1 MTELKY
7 TVGEPSLIT
16 PNVSTIRRVVIT
28 VAFTLTLLGCSGK
41 SLDPNVPPVAQESD
55 SPMGLSWWSRS
66 AINAYLHLD
75 VWRGSRSG
83 YVVMF
88 ARDGVPVYA
97 NAYGW
102 ADIESERPME
112 LGTRMRF
119 ASMTK
124 PVTAVAAMQL
134 VEQGLLELDDPV
146 SKFIPAFSHS
156 RVATSEVR
164 GPDGEFLTEPV
175 KQTILIRHL
184 LMFASGIGPG
194 RDEETELW
202 RHWEANGP
210 RTLPAGTLQE
220 RIQALAGLPL
230 FEEPGTRWRYGWS
243 ADTLAAVIEIVS
255 GKRMDDYLQDN
266 IFAPLGM
273 TQTNYLPPLE
283 ERSTLATVYTQN
295 SEGDLIP
302 IVPESDTDYPEGGSG
317 LVSTAGDY
325 MRFALMLY
333 NGGEYLG
340 ARIIGADTLQD
351 MRSLHLASGV
361 LAEEGID
368 GIGWGLGFAVVADAD
383 ASLTPDR
390 TGDFWWA
397 GYFGT
402 HFFVSPESGL
412 VGVLLSQNEPN
423 EYSEHPIALYVAQA
437 LAFAGLQ

>member
-1 MTELKY
+1 MVRRLAIA
-7 TVGEPSLIT
+7 LI
-16 PNVSTIRRVVIT
+16 SAI
-28 VAFTLTLLGCSGK
+28 TLLGCSGK
-41 SLDPNVPPVAQESD
+41 SLDPNVPSVAGNTESA
-55 SPMGLSWWSRS
+55 MGLSWWSRA
-66 AINAYLHLD
+66 AIDTYLRQD
-75 VWRGSRSG
+75 VWRGNRSG

-97 NAYGW
+97 NTYGW
-102 ADIESERPME
+102 ADIESKRPME

-124 PVTAVAAMQL
+124 PVTAIAAMQL
-134 VEQGLLELDDPV
+134 VEQGRMRLDDPV
-146 SKFIPAFSHS
+146 SKFIPAFNNS
-156 RVATSEVR
+156 RVAKSEAR
-164 GPDGEFLTEPV
+164 GRDGEFPTEPV

-194 RDEETELW
+194 RDAETELW
-202 RHWEANGP
+202 RYWQANGP

-220 RIQALAGLPL
+220 RIQAMAELPL

-243 ADTLAAVIEIVS
+243 ADVLAAVVEIVS
-255 GKRMDDYLQDN
+255 GQRMDDYLRDN
-266 IFAPLGM
+266 VFVPLGM
-273 TQTNYLPPLE
+273 TQTSYLPPLAQ
-283 ERSTLATVYTQN
+283 RSTLATVYTRN
-295 SEGDLIP
+295 SEGDLTP
-302 IVPESDTDYPEGGSG
+302 IVPDSDTDYPEGGSG

-325 MRFALMLY
+325 MRFALMLW

-340 ARIIGADTLQD
+340 ARIIGAETLRD
-351 MRSLHLASGV
+351 MRELHLVSGV
-361 LAEEGID
+361 LTEEGID

-437 LAFAGLQ
+437 LAFSGL

>member
-1 MTELKY
+1 MPELVSAAKIP
-7 TVGEPSLIT
+7 TVIVLLL
-16 PNVSTIRRVVIT
+16 
-28 VAFTLTLLGCSGK
+28 ALLGCSGK
-41 SLDPNVPPVAQESD
+41 SLDANVPPVSGSLDTAE
-55 SPMGLSWWSRS
+55 GLSWWSRA
-66 AINAYLHLD
+66 AIDAYLRQD
-75 VWRGSRSG
+75 VWRGNRSG

-97 NAYGW
+97 NTYGW
-102 ADIESERPME
+102 ADIESKRPME
-112 LGTRMRF
+112 LDTRMRF

-134 VEQGLLELDDPV
+134 VEQGLIGLDDPV
-146 SKFIPAFSHS
+146 SRYIPAFAAS
-156 RVATSEVR
+156 RVATSESR
-164 GPDGEFLTEPV
+164 TPGGEFASEPV

-202 RHWEANGP
+202 HHWVANGP
-210 RTLPAGTLQE
+210 RTLPEGTLQQ
-220 RIQALAGLPL
+220 RIEAMAGLPL

-243 ADTLAAVIEIVS
+243 ADVLAAVVEIAS
-255 GKRMDDYLQDN
+255 GQRLDDYLHDN
-266 IFAPLGM
+266 VFAPLGM
-273 TQTNYLPPLE
+273 TQTNYLPPLDQ
-283 ERSTLATVYTQN
+283 RSTLATVYTQS
-295 SEGDLIP
+295 SEGELMP

-325 MRFALMLY
+325 MRFALMLW

-340 ARIIGADTLQD
+340 ARIIDADTLQG
-351 MRSLHLASGV
+351 MRDLHLTSGV

-390 TGDFWWA
+390 NGDFWWA

-437 LAFAGLQ
+437 LAFAGL

>member
-1 MTELKY
+1 MT
-7 TVGEPSLIT
+7 T
-16 PNVSTIRRVVIT
+16 PEVSTFRNLAIT
-28 VAFTLTLLGCSGK
+28 AVLALSLLGCSGK
-41 SLDPNVPPVAQESD
+41 SLDPNVPPTAQGSD
-55 SPMGLSWWSRS
+55 SPKGLSWWSRA
-66 AINAYLHLD
+66 AIDSYLGFD
-75 VWRGSRSG
+75 AWRGNRSG

-97 NAYGW
+97 NTYGW
-102 ADIESERPME
+102 ADIESKRPME

-124 PVTAVAAMQL
+124 PVTALAAMQL
-134 VEQGLLELDDPV
+134 VEQGLMELDDPV
-146 SKFIPAFSHS
+146 SKFIPAFAHS
-156 RVATSEVR
+156 RVAMSQSR
-164 GPDGEFLTEPV
+164 GSNGEFISEPV
-175 KQTILIRHL
+175 EQTILIRHL

-202 RHWEANGP
+202 QHWEANAP

-220 RIQALAGLPL
+220 RIKAMADLPL

-243 ADTLAAVIEIVS
+243 ADALAAVVEIVS
-255 GKRMDDYLQDN
+255 GQRMDEYLQDN

-273 TQTNYLPPLE
+273 TQTTYLPPVE
-283 ERSTLATVYTQN
+283 QRSTLATVYSKN
-295 SEGDLIP
+295 SEGDLVP

-325 MRFALMLY
+325 MRFALMLW
-333 NGGEYLG
+333 NGGEYLD

-351 MRSLHLASGV
+351 MQSLHVASGV
-361 LAEEGID
+361 LTEEGID

-423 EYSEHPIALYVAQA
+423 EHSEHPIALYVAQA
-437 LAFAGLQ
+437 LAFAGL